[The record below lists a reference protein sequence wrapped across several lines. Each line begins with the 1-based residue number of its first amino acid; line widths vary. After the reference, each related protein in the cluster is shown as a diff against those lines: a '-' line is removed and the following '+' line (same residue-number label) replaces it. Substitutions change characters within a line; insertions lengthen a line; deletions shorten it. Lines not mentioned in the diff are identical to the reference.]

1 MQDWAAARDRFEV
14 VESAKALV
22 ADYRKET
29 QSNAGR
35 HYRDYSDPEFE
46 RVYKSHFAKLQRMR
60 EEAERRGTLVEELET
75 VGSGRTALL
84 DGRAEWKNY

>member
-1 MQDWAAARDRFEV
+1 
-14 VESAKALV
+14 LV